1 MKRYIEIQNEVLKDF
16 KVNLS
21 DLDIVQKNS
30 KECTYNLF
38 FKVGMLITKNESISL
53 EFADELVDK
62 YNMEFKM

>member
-21 DLDIVQKNS
+21 ELNMVQKNS

-38 FKVGMLITKNESISL
+38 YKVGMLITKNESVSL
-53 EFADELVDK
+53 EFADELADK
-62 YNMEFKM
+62 YGMIFRM